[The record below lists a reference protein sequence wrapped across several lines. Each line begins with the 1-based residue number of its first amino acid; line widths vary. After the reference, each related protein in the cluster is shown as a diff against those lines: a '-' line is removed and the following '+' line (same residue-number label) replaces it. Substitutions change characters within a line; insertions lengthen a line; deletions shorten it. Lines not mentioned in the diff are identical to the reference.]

1 MSAQH
6 EQNSF
11 TQFKPPSMEG
21 LKPHLDIGCIDII
34 PPAKKGFWRRFIDLL
49 DVSLLKDLGFLNILF
64 GLSIFYV
71 AEMNFK
77 MVTPFFFRSLG
88 YDKNDVATC
97 LSITAI
103 SDIAARI
110 ILPPIC
116 DRFPIKKRTIFFVSI
131 CFVGVFRSSE
141 CDKLNLVCQFSSAFN
156 CYWGNF

>member
-11 TQFKPPSMEG
+11 TKFHPPSMEG
-21 LKPHLDIGCIDII
+21 LKPHLDIGAIEIV
-34 PPAKKGFWRRFIDLL
+34 PKEKKSFWLRFIELL
-49 DVSLLKDLGFLNILF
+49 DVSMLKDPGYLSILF

-77 MVTPFFFRSLG
+77 MITPFFFASLG
-88 YDKNDVATC
+88 YNKTDISYC

-103 SDIAARI
+103 SDISSRI

-131 CFVGVFRSSE
+131 LFVGLTRSS
-141 CDKLNLVCQFSSAFN
+141 KFQLS
-156 CYWGNF
+156 